1 MKNLIVICFFLF
13 LPILNFSQ
21 CSPSGYIPQH
31 DNFFGIYTATLEGK
45 EMKILINSS
54 WQEMSHPRVSPDGEW
69 VTFTRYNMKDSDG
82 IAQEA
87 NGYLLTEI
95 MIMKSDGTD
104 VKTLVPKMNDTMNA
118 NSSWTPDGNHLLYV
132 TTDTP
137 NGTPAIAKIHIY
149 SKERTFIK
157 TPKDAIVSDPN
168 QCGEWICFP
177 LREANHSQQNIW
189 VMKEDGSEVYQL
201 TKETIIQ
208 RHENMEFLLGDYD
221 PHFSPDAQEIAFMRY
236 YGGTEWHL
244 VVIIWKPDKIR
255 TLPKIESQIFH
266 FVPIQQQRGPQ
277 MEKRFCFDIS
287 NCQAL
292 KRSVFTLHLRM
303 ERIGFN
309 YHYQTG
315 ISLERS
321 QASIPVHLVQTKIR
335 LFSMPEK
342 MIVFRGI
349 TLRLLCLFTSL
360 RYQSE

>member
-1 MKNLIVICFFLF
+1 
-13 LPILNFSQ
+13 
-21 CSPSGYIPQH
+21 
-31 DNFFGIYTATLEGK
+31 
-45 EMKILINSS
+45 MKILINSS

-244 VVIIWKPDKIR
+244 VVIDLETGQDKDLTENRISNLPLCADTTATWSPDGKTILFRHIELPSIEKIGLYTSSPDGTNRVQLPLPDGYFFGTISSFYPSTSSSNQDKI
-255 TLPKIESQIFH
+255 IFH
-266 FVPIQQQRGPQ
+266 AR
-277 MEKRFCFDIS
+277 KDDRF
-287 NCQAL
+287 
-292 KRSVFTLHLRM
+292 
-303 ERIGFN
+303 
-309 YHYQTG
+309 
-315 ISLERS
+315 
-321 QASIPVHLVQTKIR
+321 
-335 LFSMPEK
+335 
-342 MIVFRGI
+342 
-349 TLRLLCLFTSL
+349 
-360 RYQSE
+360 

>member
-13 LPILNFSQ
+13 LPILIFSQ

-244 VVIIWKPDKIR
+244 VVIDLETGQDKDLTENRISNLPLCADTTATWSPDGKTILFRHIELPSIEKIGLYTSSPDGTNRVQLPLPDGYFFGTISSFYPSTSSSNQDKI
-255 TLPKIESQIFH
+255 IFH
-266 FVPIQQQRGPQ
+266 AR
-277 MEKRFCFDIS
+277 KDDRF
-287 NCQAL
+287 
-292 KRSVFTLHLRM
+292 
-303 ERIGFN
+303 
-309 YHYQTG
+309 
-315 ISLERS
+315 
-321 QASIPVHLVQTKIR
+321 
-335 LFSMPEK
+335 
-342 MIVFRGI
+342 
-349 TLRLLCLFTSL
+349 
-360 RYQSE
+360 